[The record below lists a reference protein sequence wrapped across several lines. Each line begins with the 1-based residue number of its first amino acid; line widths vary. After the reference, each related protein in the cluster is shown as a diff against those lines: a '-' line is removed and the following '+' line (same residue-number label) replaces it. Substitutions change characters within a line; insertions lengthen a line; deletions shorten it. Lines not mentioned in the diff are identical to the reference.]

1 MNWGEVDVL
10 EKDHMGSG
18 MKFPP
23 EVDASMGRIKTS
35 SAEEKIKESIYLI
48 LKTYKG
54 ERAILPQFGS
64 ELNRYVFSNTDATT
78 LNLMAN
84 SIKKA
89 LLKNEKRI
97 KDIKIQVLTDAK
109 TPGSL
114 NIDISYVIAQNNQ
127 AGNMVFPFYIQEGSG
142 VSSDGDG

>member
-1 MNWGEVDVL
+1 ML
-10 EKDHMGSG
+10 EKDHMGCG

-23 EVDASMGRIKTS
+23 EVDASTGRIKTS

-48 LKTYKG
+48 LRTYKG
-54 ERAILPQFGS
+54 ERVMLPQFGS
-64 ELNRYVFSNTDATT
+64 ELNNYVFSNTDSTT

-89 LLKNEKRI
+89 LSKNEKRI

-109 TPGSL
+109 TPGNL
-114 NIDISYVIAQNNQ
+114 NIDIGYVVAQNNQ
-127 AGNMVFPFYIQEGSG
+127 TGNMVFPFYIQEEIGG
-142 VSSDGDG
+142 GSDGDE

>member
-1 MNWGEVDVL
+1 ML
-10 EKDHMGSG
+10 EKEHMGSG

-23 EVDASMGRIKTS
+23 EVDASTGRIKIS
-35 SAEEKIKESIYLI
+35 SAEEKIRESIYLI

-54 ERAILPQFGS
+54 ERVILPQFGS
-64 ELNRYVFSNTDATT
+64 ELNSYVFSGTDTTT

-97 KDIKIQVLTDAK
+97 KDLKIQVLTDK
-109 TPGSL
+109 RKPGVL
-114 NIDISYVIAQNNQ
+114 NIDISYVVAQNNQ
-127 AGNMVFPFYIQEGSG
+127 AGNMVFPFYIQEGIE
-142 VSSDGDG
+142 GDSNGDE